1 MRGTWLEAA
10 GVARGLLAAPET
22 AARWDAPSALA
33 EFTVRGLSGHLAR
46 AVLVVE
52 SYLDAPPPSAR
63 PIPAAAY
70 FPTVLTTRDLADPV
84 HVGIRARGEALAA
97 DGPAALVAA
106 VDAALARL
114 RTRLPAEPRDRLV
127 AVTGGHVMRLDDYL
141 VTRMVEITV
150 HTDDLA
156 VSLGL
161 ATPDWPRAVS
171 DAVVD
176 HLVAAARHR
185 HGDLAVIRALAR
197 RERDAVDALRVF

>member
-1 MRGTWLEAA
+1 MRETWFEAA
-10 GVARGLLAAPET
+10 AVARGLLASPET

-33 EFTVRGLSGHLAR
+33 EFSVRGLAGHLAR
-46 AVLVVE
+46 AILVVE
-52 SYLDAPPPSAR
+52 SYLDAPPPSGP

-70 FPTVLTTRDLADPV
+70 FPAVLTTRDLSDPL

-106 VDAALARL
+106 VDAVLARL

-161 ATPDWPRAVS
+161 ATPDWPAAVS
-171 DAVVD
+171 DAVVG
-176 HLVAAARHR
+176 HLLAAARR
-185 HGDLAVIRALAR
+185 KHGDLAVIRAFTR
-197 RERDAVDALRVF
+197 RERDSVDALRVF